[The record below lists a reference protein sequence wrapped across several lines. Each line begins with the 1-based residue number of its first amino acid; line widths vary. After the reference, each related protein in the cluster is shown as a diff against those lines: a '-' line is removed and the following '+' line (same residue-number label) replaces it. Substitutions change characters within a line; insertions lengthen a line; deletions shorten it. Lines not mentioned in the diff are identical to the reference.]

1 LCVHFKPAGFSK
13 PDPGN
18 FVIIL
23 VLYPKKDFIQTVNAF
38 NSFVGLT
45 RLAGRDWIKTVNL
58 EYLQKYYS
66 QLNVWKTHLGLF
78 LY

>member
-1 LCVHFKPAGFSK
+1 VHFKPAGFSK

-23 VLYPKKDFIQTVNAF
+23 VLYAKKDFIQTVNAF

-45 RLAGRDWIKTVNL
+45 RLAGRD
-58 EYLQKYYS
+58 
-66 QLNVWKTHLGLF
+66 
-78 LY
+78 